1 MDWNMDGEI
10 QLGLWEPGWASNS
23 SYLALGILDLSCQP
37 LDHAVQ
43 LIDLLLGATQGL
55 PMSDHRSLDL
65 LTLVG
70 SREACEAQ
78 DRTFHP
84 FKTLQMSSAQP
95 VKPYMQPCPPTIT

>member
-1 MDWNMDGEI
+1 MDGEI
-10 QLGLWEPGWASNS
+10 QLGLREPGWASNS

>member
-1 MDWNMDGEI
+1 MVRSNWAHTLPVGP
-10 QLGLWEPGWASNS
+10 WWASKKP
-23 SYLALGILDLSCQP
+23 YLALGILDLSCQP

-70 SREACEAQ
+70 SREALITQ
-78 DRTFHP
+78 DGMYHPLRTTRMIFR
-84 FKTLQMSSAQP
+84 LP
-95 VKPYMQPCPPTIT
+95 VHSL